1 MRWNGR
7 GMDREDAERKTGKKH
22 HFLGVLRRP
31 SLPPGTQPFGKY
43 GQKLA
48 ASVSA
53 GGSRAEGEKGKRKGG
68 AMHIIPKA
76 GIPSLSFNPFPLFI
90 IAFYIPGISISVW
103 SGRKE
108 GGGGGSTS
116 SFLSCLPA
124 PRMQKD
130 STFRQ
135 LISHFCIV
143 FEKGG
148 GREGRSRRRGGG
160 RSSQT
165 RDFCIV

>member
-43 GQKLA
+43 GQNWQQACQQVDRGRRKK
-48 ASVSA
+48 
-53 GGSRAEGEKGKRKGG
+53 REKEKGGDAHNSESG
-68 AMHIIPKA
+68 H
-76 GIPSLSFNPFPLFI
+76 SLSFLQPFSS
-90 IAFYIPGISISVW
+90 FYNRVLYTRNFHLSLVW
-103 SGRKE
+103 EERGE
-108 GGGGGSTS
+108 GGGGSTS

-124 PRMQKD
+124 RMQKD

-148 GREGRSRRRGGG
+148 GRDGRSRRRGGG